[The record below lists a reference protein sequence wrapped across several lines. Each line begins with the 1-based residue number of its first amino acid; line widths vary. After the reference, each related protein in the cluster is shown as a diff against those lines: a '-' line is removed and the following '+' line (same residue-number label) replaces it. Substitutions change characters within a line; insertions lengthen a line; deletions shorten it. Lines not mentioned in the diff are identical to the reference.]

1 MFKTML
7 KTIVKTSP
15 IPKYFI
21 SVCALLMLA
30 MFSANAFAVVPEI
43 DKSYFTKHNF
53 MFEKGRH
60 VTTNYWRGELV
71 PINSKV
77 KVLAIGGKT
86 MTVEYKGQ
94 IIKIKNIAK
103 HTKKTI
109 EQIADNLLSAT
120 PVNVSG
126 KFAKSIQFGEMRF
139 GMTKQEVLMTRGYPP
154 AHKTISSESD
164 RWIFWSSRF
173 VQQTIIFENGRLTQG
188 RGLR

>member
-7 KTIVKTSP
+7 KKIVKTSP

-21 SVCALLMLA
+21 SVCTLLMIA
-30 MFSANAFAVVPEI
+30 MFSTNAFAVVPEI

-154 AHKTISSESD
+154 AHKTISTESD

>member
-1 MFKTML
+1 ML

-21 SVCALLMLA
+21 SVCTLLMLA
-30 MFSANAFAVVPEI
+30 MFSTNAFAVVPEI

-109 EQIADNLLSAT
+109 EQIADNLLSTT

-154 AHKTISSESD
+154 AHKTISTESD

>member
-7 KTIVKTSP
+7 KKIVKTSP

-21 SVCALLMLA
+21 SVCTLIMIA
-30 MFSANAFAVVPEI
+30 MFSTNAFAVVPEI

-154 AHKTISSESD
+154 AHKTISTESD